1 MKFGHRFQAV
11 IEATHPRVAD
21 QVRARPRR
29 GGCSTPR
36 VLTSRRGGGTP
47 PPRLPPRRSR
57 RPEAPPRTPHPLV
70 SSSTPPPPHL
80 KVPPLSSRAD
90 RPHVTLPP
98 PPRRAPQ
105 FLCYK
110 TLKKCLKSIPSPPPR
125 PPGGGSDSTPSPP
138 RAIRRASEL
147 SESQRH
153 FVKTLNA
160 ELQKFNRFF
169 MDAEEDLVMRES
181 RVGDLYRAVV
191 TEEGTRADGFTVDA
205 HRRARK
211 ALADLHGELVLTE
224 HWVSLNYTALAK
236 ILKKHDKISPELSIR
251 SPFLV
256 SVLTQPFYS
265 TEVLSELIARTERRF
280 RNLSGMLTPEEEKTE
295 RAPTK
300 TLGRGE
306 NAETSG
312 ASGEGESASSN
323 DSDDSDSAGEHE
335 VPSTAVKRARAAIS
349 CWDGLK
355 SEGAVLKPYGE
366 APRLGEGGGGKGGG
380 EEATKRAKRG

>member
-1 MKFGHRFQAV
+1 
-11 IEATHPRVAD
+11 
-21 QVRARPRR
+21 
-29 GGCSTPR
+29 
-36 VLTSRRGGGTP
+36 
-47 PPRLPPRRSR
+47 
-57 RPEAPPRTPHPLV
+57 
-70 SSSTPPPPHL
+70 
-80 KVPPLSSRAD
+80 
-90 RPHVTLPP
+90 
-98 PPRRAPQ
+98 
-105 FLCYK
+105 
-110 TLKKCLKSIPSPPPR
+110 
-125 PPGGGSDSTPSPP
+125 
-138 RAIRRASEL
+138 
-147 SESQRH
+147 
-153 FVKTLNA
+153 
-160 ELQKFNRFF
+160 
-169 MDAEEDLVMRES
+169 MDAEEDLVMKES

-191 TEEGTRADGFTVDA
+191 TEEGARADGFTVDA

-300 TLGRGE
+300 TTLKTLGRGE

-312 ASGEGESASSN
+312 ASGASLSN
-323 DSDDSDSAGEHE
+323 SDDSDSAGEHE
-335 VPSTAVKRARAAIS
+335 VPSSAVKRARAAIS

>member
-1 MKFGHRFQAV
+1 MK
-11 IEATHPRVAD
+11 
-21 QVRARPRR
+21 
-29 GGCSTPR
+29 
-36 VLTSRRGGGTP
+36 
-47 PPRLPPRRSR
+47 
-57 RPEAPPRTPHPLV
+57 
-70 SSSTPPPPHL
+70 
-80 KVPPLSSRAD
+80 
-90 RPHVTLPP
+90 
-98 PPRRAPQ
+98 
-105 FLCYK
+105 
-110 TLKKCLKSIPSPPPR
+110 
-125 PPGGGSDSTPSPP
+125 
-138 RAIRRASEL
+138 
-147 SESQRH
+147 
-153 FVKTLNA
+153 
-160 ELQKFNRFF
+160 
-169 MDAEEDLVMRES
+169 ES

-191 TEEGTRADGFTVDA
+191 TEEGARADGFTVDA

-300 TLGRGE
+300 TLKTLGRGE

-312 ASGEGESASSN
+312 ASGELSN

-335 VPSTAVKRARAAIS
+335 VPSSAVTRARAAIS

-366 APRLGEGGGGKGGG
+366 APRIGEGGGGKGGG